1 MQRFRLVNLQEIS
14 GLKENGKVEL
24 FHKNKQIIVRTT
36 DKLTA
41 DEAINKLSDFVDD
54 LNVLRL
60 EVRVELIDKI
70 LRFRKI
76 KA

>member
-1 MQRFRLVNLQEIS
+1 MQRFRLVHLQEIS
-14 GLKENGKVEL
+14 GIKDQGNVEL
-24 FHKNKQIIVRTT
+24 FHKNQEIIVKTT

-60 EVRVELIDKI
+60 
-70 LRFRKI
+70 
-76 KA
+76 